1 MGKKRRQDSAA
12 TPAPK
17 RKQRKNPPTTS
28 ESPVSESPTT
38 SEPTSVPVVPLIG
51 EFAALRL
58 KEYDDEVPQIAKVV
72 SIDELEVNI
81 EWWIGGWTKTW
92 NQWKTKGQVNTATV
106 HKNAIIMAP
115 FAFTKSNRL
124 PREVCDKLRKLYDD
138 IEFM

>member
-1 MGKKRRQDSAA
+1 M
-12 TPAPK
+12 
-17 RKQRKNPPTTS
+17 
-28 ESPVSESPTT
+28 
-38 SEPTSVPVVPLIG
+38 
-51 EFAALRL
+51 
-58 KEYDDEVPQIAKVV
+58 

-124 PREVCDKLRKLYDD
+124 PREVCDKLRMTLNSCESVQHVHIYLFLYLARFNCCV
-138 IEFM
+138 ISFPIFLSIIT